1 MLLADFLDPRTI
13 VFEQRILTREQIY
26 RDIIERIC
34 LFHKDILSNYDDN
47 LLRAILDREKEAPM
61 VYPSGIAI
69 PHIRLDGLADTLIV
83 MTFLQTPLN
92 YDGIK
97 VDWIVMIFTDKTSS
111 KIYLNIVAA
120 LLKISQDS
128 EIMNQLRS
136 FNNGIE
142 VINYLRQCKIKVG
155 QELSVADLMVK
166 NPVCVTPDTLLSKLD
181 SLMNEHNISCIPV
194 VDNEGRYLGEI
205 SILDVLKVGM
215 PDYLMMIDDVAFLR
229 SYEPLE
235 SLFEK
240 EELVYAEE
248 IMQKN
253 TRVLSSDASIVETV
267 YHMIKDNK
275 RYFCVVDK
283 EYLVGIITA
292 MDIFR
297 KVIKA

>member
-1 MLLADFLDPRTI
+1 
-13 VFEQRILTREQIY
+13 
-26 RDIIERIC
+26 
-34 LFHKDILSNYDDN
+34 
-47 LLRAILDREKEAPM
+47 
-61 VYPSGIAI
+61 
-69 PHIRLDGLADTLIV
+69 
-83 MTFLQTPLN
+83 
-92 YDGIK
+92 
-97 VDWIVMIFTDKTSS
+97 
-111 KIYLNIVAA
+111 
-120 LLKISQDS
+120 
-128 EIMNQLRS
+128 
-136 FNNGIE
+136 
-142 VINYLRQCKIKVG
+142 
-155 QELSVADLMVK
+155 
-166 NPVCVTPDTLLSKLD
+166 
-181 SLMNEHNISCIPV
+181 MNEHNISCIPV

-215 PDYLMMIDDVAFLR
+215 PDYLMMIDNVAFLR

-240 EELVYAEE
+240 EELVCAEE

-292 MDIFR
+292 MDVFR

>member
-1 MLLADFLDPRTI
+1 
-13 VFEQRILTREQIY
+13 
-26 RDIIERIC
+26 
-34 LFHKDILSNYDDN
+34 
-47 LLRAILDREKEAPM
+47 
-61 VYPSGIAI
+61 
-69 PHIRLDGLADTLIV
+69 
-83 MTFLQTPLN
+83 
-92 YDGIK
+92 
-97 VDWIVMIFTDKTSS
+97 S
-111 KIYLNIVAA
+111 KIYLNIVSA
-120 LLKISQDS
+120 LLKISED
-128 EIMNQLRS
+128 EEMMTQLRS